1 MSETLP
7 SSQSEMTA
15 EERLAKMEIF
25 IARRFDEISME
36 INATSQMIDMAEEG
50 ASKRFQDML
59 GTLHAITFSGS
70 GNTPANSGAELE
82 SVIGEA
88 EEAVTRI
95 MDAADRIASRTGSI
109 TDESAKNAIDADVQE
124 ILMACEFQDLTGQRI
139 RKALETIRNI
149 EERLSSTLASF
160 GIQIE
165 QKIEDTSN
173 ASKSKTSDDFIPDD
187 AISQDSIDSL
197 FD

>member
-1 MSETLP
+1 M
-7 SSQSEMTA
+7 SQSTAPSHNEMTA
-15 EERLAKMEIF
+15 EERLAKMELF

-50 ASKRFQDML
+50 ATKRFQDML
-59 GTLHAITFSGS
+59 GTLHAITFSGD

-95 MDAADRIASRTGSI
+95 MDAADRIGARTESV
-109 TDESAKNAIDADVQE
+109 TDETTKNAINADIQE

-139 RKALETIRNI
+139 RKALDNIR
-149 EERLSSTLASF
+149 T
-160 GIQIE
+160 
-165 QKIEDTSN
+165 
-173 ASKSKTSDDFIPDD
+173 
-187 AISQDSIDSL
+187 
-197 FD
+197 